1 MNAFLDFIRA
11 AAPWV
16 AMGLL
21 VIIFCVRGAAKNK
34 NEKSRTAIMAQ
45 RECAWECA
53 LELPWAQRLGTTPAS
68 ASHWAC

>member
-1 MNAFLDFIRA
+1 MNTFLDFIRA

-45 RECAWECA
+45 RECA